1 MEKTLRVVR
10 SREEIQERMPIVDF
24 RLPIVDFLLWMTNRS
39 QSEIGNRQSAIK
51 GRSLRII
58 VV

>member
-24 RLPIVDFLLWMTNRS
+24 LLWMTNRS
-39 QSEIGNRQSAIK
+39 QLEIGNRQSAIK